1 MRSGRFSR
9 FGLATE
15 SVRQLETRPASPRR
29 PRNQLNPKPFLG
41 GSRIVMNG
49 ISFARVKQATHSD
62 AVTPRTA
69 PPMHQAVST
78 PVTAPVTAKQ
88 RRARRKKQIIYGSI
102 ALVVLW
108 IAAWVLWSKREKP
121 IPVTTETAIRKTIVQ
136 TVSATGK
143 IQPEVE
149 VKISPEVAGEII
161 ELPVDDGLRVKK
173 GDLLVKI
180 KPDSYKA
187 LLEQQEAAISAAKAT
202 NLQQK
207 ATMMKTE
214 HDLKRAEDLFNKK
227 LISEQEYNGGQA
239 AYDVAKNTY
248 ESSLHEIERAEAS
261 SSQARDQLSKTT
273 IYSPLD
279 GTVTVLNSKLGE
291 RLVATGQFAG
301 TEVMRVADRTHMQAI
316 VDVNEN
322 DVVNVKLGDIANV
335 KIDAYGDHK
344 FKGTV
349 AQIGNTGKT
358 TGSGTQEEV
367 TNFEVK
373 INLERE
379 DVLLRPGL
387 SCTADIETNIVK
399 DTVAVP
405 MQAVTIRTG
414 DSNLS
419 PEEIE
424 KKRLKSA
431 ARDKGDNN
439 ADYVNERQE
448 KAAQKEER
456 EKLMKVVFLKKGG
469 KAQSVKVTTGISDD
483 TYMEIKSG
491 LQPGEEVISGS
502 YSAISRKLKDGAKV
516 AYDKEATK

>member
-1 MRSGRFSR
+1 
-9 FGLATE
+9 
-15 SVRQLETRPASPRR
+15 
-29 PRNQLNPKPFLG
+29 
-41 GSRIVMNG
+41 
-49 ISFARVKQATHSD
+49 
-62 AVTPRTA
+62 
-69 PPMHQAVST
+69 MHQAVAA
-78 PVTAPVTAKQ
+78 PETAPKVARK
-88 RRARRKKQIIYGSI
+88 RRSTRKRQIIIG
-102 ALVVLW
+102 AVGCLVLW
-108 IAAWVLWSKREKP
+108 LIVSILLSKREKP
-121 IPVTTETAIRKTIVQ
+121 IPVTTEKAVRKTILQ

-143 IQPEVE
+143 VQPETE

-161 ELPVDDGLRVKK
+161 ELPVADGMGIQK

-207 ATMMKTE
+207 ATMLKTE
-214 HDLKRAEDLFNKK
+214 QDLKRAEDMYAKK
-227 LISEQEYNGGQA
+227 TISIQEYNNAQA
-239 AYDVAKNTY
+239 ASDVAKNTY
-248 ESSLHEIERAEAS
+248 ESSLHEIERAQAG

-273 IYSPLD
+273 VYSPIN
-279 GTVTVLNSKLGE
+279 GTVTILNSKLGE
-291 RLVATGQFAG
+291 RIVATGQFAG
-301 TEVMRVADRTHMQAI
+301 TEVMRVADLSRMQAVI
-316 VDVNEN
+316 DVNEN
-322 DVVNVKLGDIANV
+322 DVPNVKISDKANV
-335 KIDAYGDHK
+335 KIDAYGDRK

-387 SCTADIETNIVK
+387 SCTADIETNMVK
-399 DTVAVP
+399 DAVAVP

-424 KKRLKSA
+424 KKKLKSA

-448 KAAQKEER
+448 KAAQREER
-456 EKLMKVVFLKKGG
+456 EKLAKVVFLKKGG

-483 TYMEIKSG
+483 TYMEIKTG
-491 LQPGEEVISGS
+491 VQPSDEVISGS

-516 AYDKEATK
+516 TYDKEATK

>member
-1 MRSGRFSR
+1 
-9 FGLATE
+9 
-15 SVRQLETRPASPRR
+15 
-29 PRNQLNPKPFLG
+29 
-41 GSRIVMNG
+41 
-49 ISFARVKQATHSD
+49 
-62 AVTPRTA
+62 
-69 PPMHQAVST
+69 MHQALATPEAAAKVARKRRST
-78 PVTAPVTAKQ
+78 
-88 RRARRKKQIIYGSI
+88 RKRQIIIGVVGF
-102 ALVVLW
+102 LVLW
-108 IAAWVLWSKREKP
+108 LIVSILLSKREKP
-121 IPVTTETAIRKTIVQ
+121 IPVTTEKAVRKTILQ

-143 IQPEVE
+143 VQPETE

-161 ELPVDDGLRVKK
+161 ELPVADGMGIKK

-207 ATMMKTE
+207 ATMLKCE
-214 HDLKRAEDLFNKK
+214 QDLKRAEDMYAKK
-227 LISEQEYNGGQA
+227 TISIQEYNNAQA
-239 AYDVAKNTY
+239 ASDVAKNTY
-248 ESSLHEIERAEAS
+248 ESSLHEIERAQAG

-273 IYSPLD
+273 VYSPIN
-279 GTVTVLNSKLGE
+279 GTVTILNSKLGE
-291 RLVATGQFAG
+291 RIVATGQFAG
-301 TEVMRVADRTHMQAI
+301 TEVMRVADLSRMQAVI
-316 VDVNEN
+316 DVNEN
-322 DVVNVKLGDIANV
+322 DVPNVKIGDKANV
-335 KIDAYGDHK
+335 KIDAYGDRK

-387 SCTADIETNIVK
+387 SCTADIETNMVK
-399 DTVAVP
+399 DAVAVP

-424 KKRLKSA
+424 KKKLKSA

-448 KAAQKEER
+448 KAAQREER
-456 EKLMKVVFLKKGG
+456 EKLAKVVFLKKGG
-469 KAQSVKVTTGISDD
+469 KAQSIKVTTGISDD
-483 TYMEIKSG
+483 TYMEIKTG
-491 LQPGEEVISGS
+491 VQPGDEVISGS

-516 AYDKEATK
+516 TYDKEATK

>member
-1 MRSGRFSR
+1 
-9 FGLATE
+9 
-15 SVRQLETRPASPRR
+15 
-29 PRNQLNPKPFLG
+29 
-41 GSRIVMNG
+41 
-49 ISFARVKQATHSD
+49 
-62 AVTPRTA
+62 
-69 PPMHQAVST
+69 MHQAVAA
-78 PVTAPVTAKQ
+78 PETAPKVARK
-88 RRARRKKQIIYGSI
+88 RRGTRKRQIIVG
-102 ALVVLW
+102 AVGFLVLW
-108 IAAWVLWSKREKP
+108 LIVSILLSKREKP
-121 IPVTTETAIRKTIVQ
+121 IPVTTEKAVRKTILQ

-143 IQPEVE
+143 VQPETE

-161 ELPVDDGLRVKK
+161 ELPVADGMGIRK

-207 ATMMKTE
+207 ATMLKTE
-214 HDLKRAEDLFNKK
+214 QDLKRAEDMYAKK
-227 LISEQEYNGGQA
+227 TISIQEYNNAQA
-239 AYDVAKNTY
+239 ASDVAKNTF
-248 ESSLHEIERAEAS
+248 ESSLHEIERAQAG

-273 IYSPLD
+273 VYSPIN
-279 GTVTVLNSKLGE
+279 GTVTILNSKLGE
-291 RLVATGQFAG
+291 RIVATGQFAG
-301 TEVMRVADRTHMQAI
+301 TEVMRVADLSRMQAVI
-316 VDVNEN
+316 DVNEN
-322 DVVNVKLGDIANV
+322 DVPNVKIGDKANV
-335 KIDAYGDHK
+335 KIDAYGDRK
-344 FKGTV
+344 FRGTV

-387 SCTADIETNIVK
+387 SCTADIETNMVK
-399 DTVAVP
+399 DAVAVP

-424 KKRLKSA
+424 KKKLKSA

-448 KAAQKEER
+448 KAAQREER
-456 EKLMKVVFLKKGG
+456 EKLAKVVFLKRGG

-483 TYMEIKSG
+483 TYMEIKTG
-491 LQPGEEVISGS
+491 VQPGDEVISGS

-516 AYDKEATK
+516 TYDKEATK

>member
-1 MRSGRFSR
+1 
-9 FGLATE
+9 
-15 SVRQLETRPASPRR
+15 
-29 PRNQLNPKPFLG
+29 
-41 GSRIVMNG
+41 
-49 ISFARVKQATHSD
+49 
-62 AVTPRTA
+62 
-69 PPMHQAVST
+69 MHQALATPETASKVERKRRST
-78 PVTAPVTAKQ
+78 
-88 RRARRKKQIIYGSI
+88 RKRKIIIG
-102 ALVVLW
+102 VVGFFVLW
-108 IAAWVLWSKREKP
+108 LIVSILLSKREKP
-121 IPVTTETAIRKTIVQ
+121 IPVTTEKAVRKTILQ

-143 IQPEVE
+143 VQPETE

-161 ELPVDDGLRVKK
+161 ELPVADGMGIKK

-207 ATMMKTE
+207 ASMLKTE
-214 HDLKRAEDLFNKK
+214 QDLKRADDMYAKKTISIQEFNAA
-227 LISEQEYNGGQA
+227 QA
-239 AYDVAKNTY
+239 AADVAKNTY
-248 ESSLHEIERAEAS
+248 ESSLHEIERAQAG

-273 IYSPLD
+273 VYSPID
-279 GTVTVLNSKLGE
+279 GTVTILNSKLGE
-291 RLVATGQFAG
+291 RIVATGQFAG
-301 TEVMRVADRTHMQAI
+301 TEVMRVADLSRMQAVI
-316 VDVNEN
+316 DVNEN
-322 DVVNVKLGDIANV
+322 DVPNVKIGDKANV
-335 KIDAYGDHK
+335 KIDAYGDRK

-349 AQIGNTGKT
+349 AQIGNTAKT
-358 TGSGTQEEV
+358 TGTGTQEEV

-387 SCTADIETNIVK
+387 SCTADIETNMVK

-424 KKRLKSA
+424 KKRLKTA

-448 KAAQKEER
+448 KALQKEER
-456 EKLMKVVFLKKGG
+456 EKLSKVVFLKKGG

-491 LQPGEEVISGS
+491 VQPGDEVISGS

>member
-1 MRSGRFSR
+1 
-9 FGLATE
+9 
-15 SVRQLETRPASPRR
+15 
-29 PRNQLNPKPFLG
+29 
-41 GSRIVMNG
+41 
-49 ISFARVKQATHSD
+49 
-62 AVTPRTA
+62 
-69 PPMHQAVST
+69 MHQAV
-78 PVTAPVTAKQ
+78 TAPETAPKVARK
-88 RRARRKKQIIYGSI
+88 RRSTRKRQIIVG
-102 ALVVLW
+102 AVGFLVLW
-108 IAAWVLWSKREKP
+108 LIVSILLSKREKP
-121 IPVTTETAIRKTIVQ
+121 IPVTTEKAVRKTILQ

-143 IQPEVE
+143 VQPETE

-161 ELPVDDGLRVKK
+161 ELPVADGMGIKK

-207 ATMMKTE
+207 ATMLKTE
-214 HDLKRAEDLFNKK
+214 QDLKRAEDMYAKK
-227 LISEQEYNGGQA
+227 TISIQEYNNAQA
-239 AYDVAKNTY
+239 ASDVAKNTF
-248 ESSLHEIERAEAS
+248 ESSLHEIERAQAG

-273 IYSPLD
+273 VYSPIN
-279 GTVTVLNSKLGE
+279 GTVTILNSKLGE
-291 RLVATGQFAG
+291 RIVATGQFAG
-301 TEVMRVADRTHMQAI
+301 TEVMRVADLSRMQAVI
-316 VDVNEN
+316 DVNEN
-322 DVVNVKLGDIANV
+322 DVPNVKIGDKANV
-335 KIDAYGDHK
+335 KIDAYGDRR

-387 SCTADIETNIVK
+387 SCTADIETNMVK
-399 DTVAVP
+399 DAVGVP

-424 KKRLKSA
+424 KKKLKSA

-448 KAAQKEER
+448 KAAQREER
-456 EKLMKVVFLKKGG
+456 EKLAKVVFLKRGG

-483 TYMEIKSG
+483 TYMEIKTG
-491 LQPGEEVISGS
+491 VQPGDEVISGS
-502 YSAISRKLKDGAKV
+502 YSAMSRKLKDGAKV
-516 AYDKEATK
+516 TYDKEATR

>member
-1 MRSGRFSR
+1 
-9 FGLATE
+9 
-15 SVRQLETRPASPRR
+15 
-29 PRNQLNPKPFLG
+29 
-41 GSRIVMNG
+41 
-49 ISFARVKQATHSD
+49 
-62 AVTPRTA
+62 
-69 PPMHQAVST
+69 MHQALAT
-78 PVTAPVTAKQ
+78 PETAPKVERK
-88 RRARRKKQIIYGSI
+88 RRSTRKRKIIIG
-102 ALVVLW
+102 VVGFFVLW
-108 IAAWVLWSKREKP
+108 LIVSILLSKREKP
-121 IPVTTETAIRKTIVQ
+121 IPVTTEKAVRKTILQ

-143 IQPEVE
+143 VQPETE

-161 ELPVDDGLRVKK
+161 ELPVADGMGIKK

-207 ATMMKTE
+207 ASMLKTE
-214 HDLKRAEDLFNKK
+214 QDLKRADDMYAKK
-227 LISEQEYNGGQA
+227 TISIQEYNAAQA
-239 AYDVAKNTY
+239 AADVAKNTY
-248 ESSLHEIERAEAS
+248 ESSLHEIERAQAG

-273 IYSPLD
+273 VYSPID
-279 GTVTVLNSKLGE
+279 GTVTILNSKLGE
-291 RLVATGQFAG
+291 RIVATGQFAG
-301 TEVMRVADRTHMQAI
+301 TEVMRVADLSRMQAVI
-316 VDVNEN
+316 DVNEN
-322 DVVNVKLGDIANV
+322 DVPNVKIGDKANV
-335 KIDAYGDHK
+335 KIDAYGDRK

-358 TGSGTQEEV
+358 TGTGTQEEV

-387 SCTADIETNIVK
+387 SCTADIETNVVK
-399 DTVAVP
+399 DAVAVP

-424 KKRLKSA
+424 KKRLKTA

-448 KAAQKEER
+448 KALQKEER
-456 EKLMKVVFLKKGG
+456 EKLSKVVFLKKGG

-491 LQPGEEVISGS
+491 VQPGDEVISGS

>member
-1 MRSGRFSR
+1 
-9 FGLATE
+9 
-15 SVRQLETRPASPRR
+15 
-29 PRNQLNPKPFLG
+29 
-41 GSRIVMNG
+41 
-49 ISFARVKQATHSD
+49 
-62 AVTPRTA
+62 
-69 PPMHQAVST
+69 MHQAVAA
-78 PVTAPVTAKQ
+78 PETAPKVARK
-88 RRARRKKQIIYGSI
+88 RRSTRKRQIIIGVVGF
-102 ALVVLW
+102 LVLW
-108 IAAWVLWSKREKP
+108 LIVSILLSKREKP
-121 IPVTTETAIRKTIVQ
+121 IPVTTEKAVRKTILQ

-143 IQPEVE
+143 VQPETE

-161 ELPVDDGLRVKK
+161 ELPVADGMGIKK
-173 GDLLVKI
+173 GDLLVRI

-187 LLEQQEAAISAAKAT
+187 LLEQQEAAISSAKAT

-207 ATMMKTE
+207 ATMLKCE
-214 HDLKRAEDLFNKK
+214 QDLKRAEDMYAKK
-227 LISEQEYNGGQA
+227 TISIQEYNNAQA
-239 AYDVAKNTY
+239 ASDVAKNTY
-248 ESSLHEIERAEAS
+248 ESSLHEIERAQAG

-273 IYSPLD
+273 VYSPIN
-279 GTVTVLNSKLGE
+279 GTVTILNSKLGE
-291 RLVATGQFAG
+291 RIVATGQFAG
-301 TEVMRVADRTHMQAI
+301 TEVMRVADLSRMQAVI
-316 VDVNEN
+316 DVNEN
-322 DVVNVKLGDIANV
+322 DVPNVKIGDKANV
-335 KIDAYGDHK
+335 KIDAYGDRK

-399 DTVAVP
+399 DAVAVP

-448 KAAQKEER
+448 KAAQREER
-456 EKLMKVVFLKKGG
+456 EKLAKVVFLKKGA
-469 KAQSVKVTTGISDD
+469 KAQSAKVTTGISDD
-483 TYMEIKSG
+483 TYMEIKTG
-491 LQPGEEVISGS
+491 VQPGDEVISGS

-516 AYDKEATK
+516 TYDKEVAK